1 MGAWEDGFA
10 AGFTAG
16 IKAASDPAQRR
27 LDVGIDVSQP
37 ILSPRPRK
45 RRVSKYNRVYSKHF
59 KKLKAKHPRTAFG
72 TISKRAHRA
81 AKKELK

>member
-16 IKAASDPAQRR
+16 IKAASDPSQRR
-27 LDVGIDVSQP
+27 LDVGIPVREP
-37 ILSPRPRK
+37 RLSPPRK

-72 TISKRAHRA
+72 TLSKRAHRA

>member
-27 LDVGIDVSQP
+27 LDVGIDIQE
-37 ILSPRPRK
+37 PRLAPTRK

-59 KKLKAKHPRTAFG
+59 KKLKAKHPRTAFL
-72 TISKRAHRA
+72 TLSKRAHRA
-81 AKKELK
+81 AKKEMK